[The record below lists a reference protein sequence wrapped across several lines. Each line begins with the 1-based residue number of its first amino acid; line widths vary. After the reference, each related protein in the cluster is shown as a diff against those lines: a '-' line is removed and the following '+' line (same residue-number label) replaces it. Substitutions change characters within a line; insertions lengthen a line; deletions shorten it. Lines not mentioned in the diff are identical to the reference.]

1 MLITANSRPEYGEF
15 CNEVICVAAR
25 KNLEFGNLISPQY
38 PVLVMADILYG
49 YYQEIDW
56 QRKQEIY
63 GTTVRALK
71 RKEKGDSIW

>member
-1 MLITANSRPEYGEF
+1 MKHFSVNYILYLIF
-15 CNEVICVAAR
+15 
-25 KNLEFGNLISPQY
+25 
-38 PVLVMADILYG
+38 LYG